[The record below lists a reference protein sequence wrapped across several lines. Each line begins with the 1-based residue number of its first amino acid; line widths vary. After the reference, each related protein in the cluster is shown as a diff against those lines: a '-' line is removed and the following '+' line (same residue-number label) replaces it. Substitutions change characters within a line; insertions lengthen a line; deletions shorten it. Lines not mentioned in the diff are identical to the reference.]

1 MRTIYCLELEN
12 ARLFVFLRDT
22 PSSHPIELFL
32 EAVLSFEYVRQNKPL
47 SIKDIWPETH
57 SLDLDHRVKQH
68 MLLYGIDHVRGG
80 SYSNPELTP
89 EQHALLTV
97 ELQGPTQVFPSHVI
111 KDILA
116 NCVQGANEERAQIL
130 EKRARFQSECAV
142 LADLRRLDIPKA
154 RTELD
159 WLLTFCE
166 NSVAPH
172 ASPVPVRLDG
182 LIKAP
187 IIARY
192 RKIVKILHDI
202 YSFMTRWGRGGTG
215 ILLQYPQFLL
225 DDFFYGAWNP
235 ITKTKVENVR
245 QLCEAYQTF
254 VTTWENRLAEAEFDV
269 ASWDPYTEARCSCSL
284 TLIDLCMVR

>member
-12 ARLFVFLRDT
+12 DRLFVFLRDT
-22 PSSHPIELFL
+22 PSSNPIELFL

-47 SIKDIWPETH
+47 SIKDIWPETQP
-57 SLDLDHRVKQH
+57 LDLDQRVKQH

-89 EQHALLTV
+89 EQHTLLTI
-97 ELQGPTQVFPSHVI
+97 ELQGPTQAFPPHVI

-116 NCVQGANEERAQIL
+116 HCVQGSNEDRAQIL
-130 EKRARFQSECAV
+130 EKRARFQGECAV
-142 LADLRRLDIPKA
+142 LADLRRLDIPKTRA
-154 RTELD
+154 ELD

-166 NSVAPH
+166 TAPH
-172 ASPVPVRLDG
+172 GSPIPVRLDA

-202 YSFMTRWGRGGTG
+202 YSFMTRGAG
-215 ILLQYPQFLL
+215 IIDTEIPLQYPPFLL

-235 ITKTKVENVR
+235 ITKTKVEHVR
-245 QLCEAYQTF
+245 QLCQAYQTF
-254 VTTWENRLAEAEFDV
+254 MTTWENRLAEAEFDV
-269 ASWDPYTEARCSCSL
+269 ASWGSYADARFSCAL
-284 TLIDLCMVR
+284 TLMDLLSSPE